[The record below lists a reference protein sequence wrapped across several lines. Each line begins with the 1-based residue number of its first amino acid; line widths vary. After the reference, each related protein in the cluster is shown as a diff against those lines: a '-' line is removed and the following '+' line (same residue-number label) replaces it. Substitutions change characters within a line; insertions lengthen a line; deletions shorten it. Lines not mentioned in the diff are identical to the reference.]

1 MKKVINAIKKYP
13 FILILVLILVVFTP
27 YSLFSPGQSR
37 KRAVVI
43 AIGLDKIENEYEIS
57 FLTFIP
63 SPNQEFQQSN
73 SVVSGKGSS
82 VSEAVLDAQLTLG
95 KDIGLSHAKTTVV
108 NERMLEED
116 ISSSLDYLMRVVSLP
131 ENTVFVCTNTT
142 AKELLMATDSLEQ
155 NLGLKLDQLVS
166 YNANEVYITDTSLEA
181 FYKGYY
187 SPTKSSLIGYIEHV
201 KEDGSQS
208 EQGGGQNQSGSQ
220 SSGGSQETSQST
232 SSQGGQQGGA
242 GSSEQNSSAGSSGQ
256 SENEKQRGS
265 LQGQSQIL
273 NKGDAVLLR
282 DGQKVALL
290 DVDNLNSINLLS
302 TKRSLDSITI
312 SDVQTEDEKNVDM
325 TFLVKNK
332 VVSIKTDFQ
341 NNIPLFVANIN
352 LGVQLSEIDTKAQK
366 VKQNVQNTQI
376 TEEIAKKL
384 EQKIKSEFS
393 QMLQIIRENKADV
406 IGVYDSFFTHNRKE
420 FLKFLS
426 SLDDREN
433 FLNHVVFMLNLKI
446 QQDG

>member
-1 MKKVINAIKKYP
+1 MKKVIDAIKKYP

-27 YSLFSPGQSR
+27 YSLFSPGESR

-116 ISSSLDYLMRVVSLP
+116 VSSSLDYLMRVVSLP

-201 KEDGSQS
+201 KEDNSQGQEEAQNGSQ
-208 EQGGGQNQSGSQ
+208 G
-220 SSGGSQETSQST
+220 SGGSQKNSQT
-232 SSQGGQQGGA
+232 SSSQDGQQGKA
-242 GSSEQNSSAGSSGQ
+242 DSSEQSSASANTEQ
-256 SENEKQRGS
+256 EENEKQRGS

-302 TKRSLDSITI
+302 NKRSLDSITI
-312 SDVQTEDEKNVDM
+312 TDVETEDGKKVDM
-325 TFLVKNK
+325 TFIVKNK
-332 VVSIKTDFQ
+332 VVSVKTDFQ

-376 TEEIAKKL
+376 TEEIALKL
-384 EQKIKSEFS
+384 EQKIKAEFAKV
-393 QMLQIIRENKADV
+393 LQILRENKADV
-406 IGVYDSFFTHNRKE
+406 IGVYNSFFTHNRKE

-426 SLDDREN
+426 SLDDSES
-433 FLNHVVFMLNLKI
+433 FLNDVIFMLNLKV

>member
-1 MKKVINAIKKYP
+1 M
-13 FILILVLILVVFTP
+13 
-27 YSLFSPGQSR
+27 
-37 KRAVVI
+37 
-43 AIGLDKIENEYEIS
+43 
-57 FLTFIP
+57 
-63 SPNQEFQQSN
+63 
-73 SVVSGKGSS
+73 
-82 VSEAVLDAQLTLG
+82 DAQLTLG

-116 ISSSLDYLMRVVSLP
+116 VSSSLDYLMRVVSLP
-131 ENTVFVCTNTT
+131 ENTVFICTNTT

-187 SPTKSSLIGYIEHV
+187 SPTKSSLIGYIEHI
-201 KEDGSQS
+201 KDSTQS
-208 EQGGGQNQSGSQ
+208 EQAASQNQS
-220 SSGGSQETSQST
+220 
-232 SSQGGQQGGA
+232 SSQGSGDSQKSSQTSSSQDGQQWMSD
-242 GSSEQNSSAGSSGQ
+242 SSEQNSSAGSSGQ

-302 TKRSLDSITI
+302 NKRSLDSITI
-312 SDVQTEDEKNVDM
+312 TDVETEDGKKVDM
-325 TFLVKNK
+325 TFMVKNK
-332 VVSIKTDFQ
+332 VVSVKTDFQ

-376 TEEIAKKL
+376 TEEIAQKL
-384 EQKIKSEFS
+384 EQKIK
-393 QMLQIIRENKADV
+393 A
-406 IGVYDSFFTHNRKE
+406 
-420 FLKFLS
+420 
-426 SLDDREN
+426 
-433 FLNHVVFMLNLKI
+433 
-446 QQDG
+446 

>member
-1 MKKVINAIKKYP
+1 MKKVIDAVKKYP
-13 FILILVLILVVFTP
+13 FILILVLILVAFTP

-43 AIGLDKIENEYEIS
+43 AIGLDKIEDEYEIS

-63 SPNQEFQQSN
+63 SPNQEFQQAN

-108 NERMLEED
+108 NEKMLEED
-116 ISSSLDYLMRVVSLP
+116 VSSSLDYLMRVVSLP
-131 ENTVFVCTNTT
+131 ENTVFICTNTT
-142 AKELLMATDSLEQ
+142 AKQLLMATNSLEK
-155 NLGLKLDQLVS
+155 NLG
-166 YNANEVYITDTSLEA
+166 
-181 FYKGYY
+181 GYY
-187 SPTKSSLIGYIEHV
+187 SPTKASLIGYIEHI
-201 KEDGSQS
+201 KDSSQS

-220 SSGGSQETSQST
+220 GSGDSQKSSQT
-232 SSQGGQQGGA
+232 SSSQDGQQGTSD
-242 GSSEQNSSAGSSGQ
+242 SSEQNSSAVSSGQ

-265 LQGQSQIL
+265 LQGQSEIL

-312 SDVQTEDEKNVDM
+312 TDVETEDGKKVDM
-325 TFLVKNK
+325 TFMVKNK

-376 TEEIAKKL
+376 TEEIAQKL
-384 EQKIKSEFS
+384 EQKIKAEFAKV
-393 QMLQIIRENKADV
+393 LQILRENKADV
-406 IGVYDSFFTHNRKE
+406 LGVYDHFFAENRKE
-420 FLKFLS
+420 FLSFLS
-426 SLDDREN
+426 SLDHPED
-433 FLNHVVFMLNLKI
+433 FLSHVVFMLNLKVE
-446 QQDG
+446 QDG

>member
-1 MKKVINAIKKYP
+1 MKKVIDAIKKYP
-13 FILILVLILVVFTP
+13 FILIFLLILVVFTP
-27 YSLFSPGQSR
+27 YSLFSPGESR

-108 NERMLEED
+108 NERMLEGD
-116 ISSSLDYLMRVVSLP
+116 VSSSLDYLMRVVSLP

-201 KEDGSQS
+201 KEDNSQGQEEAQNGSQ
-208 EQGGGQNQSGSQ
+208 GSGDSQ
-220 SSGGSQETSQST
+220 KSSQT
-232 SSQGGQQGGA
+232 SSSQDGQQGMSD
-242 GSSEQNSSAGSSGQ
+242 SSEQNSSAVSSGQ

-302 TKRSLDSITI
+302 NKRSLDSITI
-312 SDVQTEDEKNVDM
+312 TDVETEDGKKVDM
-325 TFLVKNK
+325 TFMVKNK
-332 VVSIKTDFQ
+332 IVSVKTDFQ

-376 TEEIAKKL
+376 TEEIAQKL
-384 EQKIKSEFS
+384 EQKIKAEFAKV
-393 QMLQIIRENKADV
+393 LQILRENKADV

-426 SLDDREN
+426 SLDDSES
-433 FLNHVVFMLNLKI
+433 FLNDVVFMLNLKI

>member
-1 MKKVINAIKKYP
+1 MKKVIDAIKKYP

-27 YSLFSPGQSR
+27 YSLFSPGESR

-116 ISSSLDYLMRVVSLP
+116 VSSSLDYLMRVVSLP

-201 KEDGSQS
+201 KEDNSQGQEEAQNGSQ
-208 EQGGGQNQSGSQ
+208 G
-220 SSGGSQETSQST
+220 SGGSQKNSQT
-232 SSQGGQQGGA
+232 SSSQDGQKGMSD
-242 GSSEQNSSAGSSGQ
+242 SSEQNSSAGSSGQ

-302 TKRSLDSITI
+302 NKRSLDSITI
-312 SDVQTEDEKNVDM
+312 TDVETEDGKKVDM
-325 TFLVKNK
+325 TFMVKNK
-332 VVSIKTDFQ
+332 VVSVKTDFQ

-376 TEEIAKKL
+376 TKEIAQKL
-384 EQKIKSEFS
+384 EQKIKAEFAKV
-393 QMLQIIRENKADV
+393 LQILRENKADV

-426 SLDDREN
+426 SLDDSES
-433 FLNHVVFMLNLKI
+433 FLNDVIFMLNLKI

>member
-1 MKKVINAIKKYP
+1 MKKVIDAIKKYP
-13 FILILVLILVVFTP
+13 FILIFLLILVVFTP
-27 YSLFSPGQSR
+27 YSLFSPGESR

-116 ISSSLDYLMRVVSLP
+116 VSSSLDYLMRVVSLP

-187 SPTKSSLIGYIEHV
+187 SPTKSSLIGFIEHI
-201 KEDGSQS
+201 KEGTQS
-208 EQGGGQNQSGSQ
+208 EQAATQNQSGSQ
-220 SSGGSQETSQST
+220 GSGDFQKSSQT
-232 SSQGGQQGGA
+232 SSSQDGQQEMSD
-242 GSSEQNSSAGSSGQ
+242 SSEQSSASANSEQG
-256 SENEKQRGS
+256 ENEKQRGS

-302 TKRSLDSITI
+302 NKRSLDSITI
-312 SDVQTEDEKNVDM
+312 TDVETEDGKKVDM
-325 TFLVKNK
+325 TFMVKNK
-332 VVSIKTDFQ
+332 IVSVKTDFQ

-376 TEEIAKKL
+376 TEEIAQKL
-384 EQKIKSEFS
+384 EQKIKAEFAKV
-393 QMLQIIRENKADV
+393 LQILRENKADV

-426 SLDDREN
+426 SLDDSES
-433 FLNHVVFMLNLKI
+433 FLNDVVFMLNLKI

>member
-13 FILILVLILVVFTP
+13 FILIFLLILVVFTP
-27 YSLFSPGQSR
+27 YSLFSPGESR

-116 ISSSLDYLMRVVSLP
+116 VSSSLDYLMRVVSLP
-131 ENTVFVCTNTT
+131 ENTVFICTNTT

-187 SPTKSSLIGYIEHV
+187 SPTKSSLIGYIEHI
-201 KEDGSQS
+201 KDSTQS
-208 EQGGGQNQSGSQ
+208 EQAAPQNQS
-220 SSGGSQETSQST
+220 
-232 SSQGGQQGGA
+232 SSQGSGDSQKSSQTSSSQDGQQGVSD
-242 GSSEQNSSAGSSGQ
+242 SSEQNSSAVSSGQ

-302 TKRSLDSITI
+302 NKRSLDSITI
-312 SDVQTEDEKNVDM
+312 TDVETEDGKKVDM
-325 TFLVKNK
+325 TFMVKNK
-332 VVSIKTDFQ
+332 VVSVKTDFQ

-376 TEEIAKKL
+376 TEEIAQKL
-384 EQKIKSEFS
+384 EQKIKAEFAKV
-393 QMLQIIRENKADV
+393 LQILRENKADV

-426 SLDDREN
+426 SLDDSES
-433 FLNHVVFMLNLKI
+433 FLNDVVFMLNLKI

>member
-1 MKKVINAIKKYP
+1 MKKVIDTIKKYP
-13 FILILVLILVVFTP
+13 FILIFLLILVVFTP
-27 YSLFSPGQSR
+27 YSLFSPGESR

-108 NERMLEED
+108 NERMLEGD
-116 ISSSLDYLMRVVSLP
+116 VSSSLDYLMRVVSLP

-201 KEDGSQS
+201 KEDNSQGQEEAQNGSQ
-208 EQGGGQNQSGSQ
+208 GSGDSQ
-220 SSGGSQETSQST
+220 KSSQT
-232 SSQGGQQGGA
+232 SSSQDGQQGMSD
-242 GSSEQNSSAGSSGQ
+242 SSEQNSSAVSSGQ

-302 TKRSLDSITI
+302 NKRSLDSITI
-312 SDVQTEDEKNVDM
+312 TDVETEDGKKVDM
-325 TFLVKNK
+325 TFMVKNK
-332 VVSIKTDFQ
+332 IVSVKTDFQ

-376 TEEIAKKL
+376 TEEIAQKL
-384 EQKIKSEFS
+384 EQKIKAEFAKV
-393 QMLQIIRENKADV
+393 LQILRENKADV

-426 SLDDREN
+426 SLDDSES
-433 FLNHVVFMLNLKI
+433 FLNDVVFMLNLKI

>member
-1 MKKVINAIKKYP
+1 MKKVIDAVKKYP
-13 FILILVLILVVFTP
+13 FILILVLILVAFTP

-43 AIGLDKIENEYEIS
+43 AIGLDKIEDEYEIS

-63 SPNQEFQQSN
+63 SPNQEFQQAN

-108 NERMLEED
+108 NEKMLEED
-116 ISSSLDYLMRVVSLP
+116 VSSSLDYLMRVVSLP
-131 ENTVFVCTNTT
+131 ENTVFICTNTT
-142 AKELLMATDSLEQ
+142 AKQLLMATNSLEK
-155 NLGLKLDQLVS
+155 NLGIKLDQLVS
-166 YNANEVYITDTSLEA
+166 YNANEVYISDTSLEA

-187 SPTKSSLIGYIEHV
+187 SPTKASLIGYIEHI
-201 KEDGSQS
+201 KDSTQS
-208 EQGGGQNQSGSQ
+208 EQAAPQNQS
-220 SSGGSQETSQST
+220 
-232 SSQGGQQGGA
+232 SSQGSGDSQKSSQTSSSQDGQQGMSD
-242 GSSEQNSSAGSSGQ
+242 SSEQNSSAVSSGQ

-312 SDVQTEDEKNVDM
+312 TDVETEDGKKVDM
-325 TFLVKNK
+325 TFMVKNK
-332 VVSIKTDFQ
+332 IVSVKTDFQ

-376 TEEIAKKL
+376 TEEIAQKL
-384 EQKIKSEFS
+384 EQKIKAEFAKV
-393 QMLQIIRENKADV
+393 LQILRENKADV
-406 IGVYDSFFTHNRKE
+406 LGVYDHFFAENRKE
-420 FLKFLS
+420 FLSFLS
-426 SLDDREN
+426 SLDHPED
-433 FLNHVVFMLNLKI
+433 FLSHVVFMLNLKVE
-446 QQDG
+446 QDG